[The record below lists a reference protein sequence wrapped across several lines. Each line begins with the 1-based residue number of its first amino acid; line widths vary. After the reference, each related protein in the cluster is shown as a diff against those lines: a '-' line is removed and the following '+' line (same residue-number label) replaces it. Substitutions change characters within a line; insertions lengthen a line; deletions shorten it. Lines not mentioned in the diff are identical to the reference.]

1 MHNWLANETAL
12 PMVSFNLALCVL
24 AVLTCA
30 ACATLLFRRYT
41 RTRGRVLLW
50 SAVCFGF
57 LTLNN
62 VLLLLDLVVLDV
74 DLRPWRHA
82 SAAVGLAFVFYG
94 LLFDAA

>member
-1 MHNWLANETAL
+1 
-12 PMVSFNLALCVL
+12 MVSFNLALCAL

-30 ACATLLFRRYT
+30 ASAALLFRRYR
-41 RTRGRVLLW
+41 RTRRPILFW
-50 SAVCFGF
+50 STLCFGV

-62 VLLLLDLVVLDV
+62 VLLLFDLVLLDA

-82 SAAVGLAFVFYG
+82 SAAVAVAFVLYG